1 MNSDAPRM
9 AQFTA
14 MSGRKMPSVA
24 CSVGTYR
31 SSVISTICT
40 LAAIVPM

>member
-1 MNSDAPRM
+1 MNSDPPRM

-24 CSVGTYR
+24 YSAGTYR

-40 LAAIVPM
+40 IAAMVPM